1 MMEYRGIDELSEAV
15 KRLNLNSESKK
26 D

>member
-1 MMEYRGIDELSEAV
+1 MMEYHGIDELSEAV